1 MGWGGARG
9 VLLIAAFM
17 TSIVPAAAQVT
28 PLDIFGGLLGAA
40 QAQAARE
47 AWARLSN
54 TDRFCVDRALA
65 RRNTDIAGLIQ
76 RGIGPDDGRLSGSF
90 AECRRFT
97 EPSLRRGFNCTAP
110 DENGWS
116 VSTTCNQ
123 TFAYRD
129 GSNRVRFVEPREAIE
144 LHFSGTRIVVAEVE
158 AGEAR
163 ELRQTRAQ
171 AQGRAEQLQLLKTT
185 LANYQRDASPV
196 VRAEAARIQ
205 GRIEQ
210 QLAAPTGP
218 AAPDTDT
225 IGREVGGLAGL
236 SQSEAVRLSALD
248 RMGTL
253 RAQAEARTRAEAPDA
268 LKKRLAELR
277 KEAAAVSEPPR
288 AAQPPKSAPAAR
300 DLGPS
305 FDCEKANTPL
315 PTLICEDAG
324 LRRIDLE
331 LARPFYALRHLK
343 PEVGA
348 ELKVESNELVE
359 RTLKACRIPDTG
371 KVTAALRGRAA
382 PCIAATYQRQK
393 EDWAARVGRDGSP
406 SARQEIG
413 RPIEEHVRLQEAL
426 RHAGHLAAD
435 AVADGIYGG
444 VTRRAIVAFA
454 EAQGLTSDGFLGGG
468 LADRL
473 GRGPGA
479 GPALTVATD
488 PSLPARIDAL
498 ARRYETYLA
507 DLGAEE
513 RDRNARFQAQQRLDE
528 QRKRLAGLLA
538 GPVPEDLRPELA
550 VILQEV
556 EGAAPQDLP
565 RLADTIERRFAQVEP
580 RVREAE
586 AVQRALTD
594 RNRFLVEGE
603 AGDLLLL
610 YNSSPRAVAVA
621 RGLDGNLV
629 FDPERSVACALIDA
643 PADRVALEQLVAKAR
658 GLGAPVKET
667 LPRCT
672 GAQQQSA
679 DLLAFERGALR
690 AQPGLFGT
698 IASGV
703 DTGVYALAG
712 TVSKGD
718 IEAARQQE
726 GIRAAEAESEVARG
740 TSDGLAVLAFGTGS
754 RTVCR
759 VAAGE
764 RALHDRLLEPHE
776 VLLKAELKGATTVV
790 AASADGAFLSIK
802 RGQCGAVYGSARDL
816 AVLIRGLTRD
826 GVAFRYLPIW
836 IAPEAVAK
844 AQTALA
850 EQDGAERRAREADER
865 RRERDQAENRRA
877 ALVERLK
884 RDAAEA
890 ETTLK
895 SGIPQDLQTFL
906 SGFVADVTNIAPDT
920 IDERLKELAEAYAGK
935 RARIDAAARLAR
947 AVMARSRFLIEGGRG
962 DLIVLYNDSGKA
974 PSVVRN
980 LRGELVFEDGRGAAC
995 LYHAPL
1001 TDVFLNRQIRDRS
1014 AALGAKLDLPLAA
1027 CGPNDLAKQDL
1038 IFAER
1043 ERLLREP
1050 VDRVITL
1057 VEAVNG
1063 NLFAR
1068 LAIVDAAAL
1077 ASVRQAEAA
1086 KADAVEAL
1094 VRERK
1099 GDGKGDSKGE
1109 GFGVVVVPN
1118 ASSVLCRVAPDAA
1131 EAHAAILTRLSD
1143 RIGDEL
1149 PGQPVFAPTSAD
1161 GAFIAVKRGEC
1172 GAVYAGAADLATIT
1186 EAMARDGLGYRT
1198 LPLWI
1203 EPSEVAATQTEIDAG
1218 KTRSSEEQFKRQ
1230 RELEDRRRLDRE
1242 KEKEESARRE
1252 TRERTLRAQYGE
1264 RARFFEQALGEEA
1277 RGFVTGVQTA
1287 TFIERYPGLARHYQ
1301 VQRADRWE
1309 FMSSETQALDYGTAL
1324 YKDRPLET
1332 ALAMTRIRMRNRIK
1346 GEYQDV
1352 CYVTGYVNDAEFG
1365 VVRDPFGEVCD
1376 EVGPKLARY
1385 KQGERFSSRWIV
1397 Q

>member
-1 MGWGGARG
+1 MARGGARG
-9 VLLIAAFM
+9 FLLVAAV
-17 TSIVPAAAQVT
+17 TASIGPASAQVT

-40 QAQAARE
+40 QAQAARD
-47 AWARLSN
+47 AWARLSSR
-54 TDRFCVDRALA
+54 DRFCLDRALA
-65 RRNTDIAGLIQ
+65 RRNADIAGMIQ
-76 RGIGPDDGRLSGSF
+76 RGIGPDDGRLGSFF

-97 EPSLRRGFNCTAP
+97 EPNLRQGFTCTTS

-123 TFAYRD
+123 SFAYRD
-129 GSNRVRFVEPREAIE
+129 GSNRVLAVEPREAIE
-144 LHFSGTRIVVAEVE
+144 LHFSGTRIIVADVE
-158 AGEAR
+158 TGEAR
-163 ELRQTRAQ
+163 ELRQARAE
-171 AQGRAEQLQLLKTT
+171 AQGRAEQLQVLKTT

-196 VRAEAARIQ
+196 VRSEAARIQ
-205 GRIEQ
+205 SRIEQ
-210 QLAAPTGP
+210 QLAARTGP
-218 AAPDTDT
+218 SAPDTDT
-225 IGREVGGLAGL
+225 ISREVGGLGAL
-236 SQSEAVRLSALD
+236 SQTEAARLSALD
-248 RMGTL
+248 RMGSL
-253 RAQAEARTRAEAPDA
+253 RAQAEARTKAETSDG
-268 LKKRLAELR
+268 LKKRLSDLR

-288 AAQPPKSAPAAR
+288 ALPPPKPAAATQ

-315 PTLICEDAG
+315 PILICEDAG

-331 LARPFYALRHLK
+331 MARPFYALRHLK
-343 PEVGA
+343 PDAGA
-348 ELKVESNELVE
+348 ELKTESNELVE
-359 RTLKACRIPDTG
+359 RTLKTCRIPETG
-371 KVTAALRGRAA
+371 KVTAALRARAV

-393 EDWAARVGRDGSP
+393 EAWAARVGRDGPS

-413 RPIEEHVRLQEAL
+413 RPIEDHVRLQEAL
-426 RHAGHLAAD
+426 RTGGYLSAD
-435 AVADGIYGG
+435 AIADGVYGG
-444 VTRRAIVAFA
+444 VTRRAITSFA
-454 EAQGLTSDGFLGGG
+454 DAQGLAGDGFLSTG

-473 GRGPGA
+473 GRGQSVGPSLAVVTDA
-479 GPALTVATD
+479 G
-488 PSLPARIDAL
+488 LPARIEAV
-498 ARRYETYLA
+498 ARRYEAYLG
-507 DLGAEE
+507 DLGGEE
-513 RDRNARFQAQQRLDE
+513 RDRSSRLQAQRRLDE
-528 QRKRLAGLLA
+528 QRKRIEALLA
-538 GPVPEDLRPELA
+538 GPVPEDLRTELA
-550 VILQEV
+550 PLLKQS
-556 EGAAPQDLP
+556 EGAAPQELQ
-565 RLADTIERRFAQVEP
+565 RVVETIERRFAQIEP

-586 AVQRALTD
+586 AVQRAVTD
-594 RNRFLVEGE
+594 KNRFLVEGDP
-603 AGDLLLL
+603 GDILLL
-610 YNSSPRAVAVA
+610 YNSSPRAGAVV

-629 FDPERSVACALIDA
+629 FDPERTLACALPDA
-643 PADRVALEQLVAKAR
+643 PADRIALEQLVAKLR
-658 GLGAPVKET
+658 SLGAPVRET

-672 GAQQQSA
+672 SAQQLSA
-679 DLLAFERGALR
+679 DLLALERGALR
-690 AQPGLFGT
+690 AQSGLFGT
-698 IASGV
+698 IASAV

-712 TVSKGD
+712 TVLKSD

-726 GIRAAEAESEVARG
+726 GIRAAEAESEVSRG
-740 TSDGLAVLAFGTGS
+740 TSEGLAVLAFGTGS

-759 VAAGE
+759 VAAGDK
-764 RALHDRLLEPHE
+764 ALHDRLLEPYE
-776 VLLKAELKGATTVV
+776 ALLKAELGGATTVV

-802 RGQCGAVYGSARDL
+802 RGQCGAVYGSAKDL
-816 AVLIRGLTRD
+816 APLVKGLTRD
-826 GVAFRYLPIW
+826 GVSFRYLPIW
-836 IAPEAVAK
+836 IAPEVAAK
-844 AQTALA
+844 AQATLA
-850 EQDGAERRAREADER
+850 EQGDAKRREREAEER
-865 RRERDQAENRRA
+865 QRERDQAENRRA

-895 SGIPQDLQTFL
+895 GGIPQDLQTFL
-906 SGFVADVTNIAPDT
+906 SGFVADVTGIAPDT
-920 IDERLKELAEAYAGK
+920 SDERLKELADAYAGK

-947 AVMARSRFLIEGGRG
+947 AVSAKSRFLIEGGRG

-1001 TDVFLNRQIRDRS
+1001 SDVFLNRQIRDRS

-1027 CGPNDLAKQDL
+1027 CGPNNLAKQDL

-1068 LAIVDAAAL
+1068 LAVVDAAAL
-1077 ASVRQAEAA
+1077 ASARQAEAA
-1086 KADAVEAL
+1086 KANEVEAQ
-1094 VRERK
+1094 VRER
-1099 GDGKGDSKGE
+1099 KGE

-1118 ASSVLCRVAPDAA
+1118 ASSVLCRVAPDKA
-1131 EAHAAILTRLSD
+1131 EAHASILARLSD

-1149 PGQPVFAPTSAD
+1149 PGQPVVAPTSAD

-1172 GAVYAGAADLATIT
+1172 GAVYAASADLATIT
-1186 EAMARDGLGYRT
+1186 EAMTRDGINHRY

-1203 EPSEVAATQTEIDAG
+1203 EPAEVATTQTEIDAS
-1218 KTRSSEEQFKRQ
+1218 KTRSVEEQFKRQ
-1230 RELEDRRRLDRE
+1230 RELEERNKLDRE

-1252 TRERTLRAQYGE
+1252 TRERALRAQWGE

-1277 RGFVTGVQTA
+1277 QAFATGDRPVGFTG
-1287 TFIERYPGLARHYQ
+1287 RYPKLARHYQ
-1301 VQRADRWE
+1301 AQRDDRWE
-1309 FMSSETQALDYGTAL
+1309 FMSAETQILDYGTAL
-1324 YKDRPLET
+1324 YKERPLET
-1332 ALAMTRIRMRNRIK
+1332 ALATTRIKMRNRIK

-1365 VVRDPFGEVCD
+1365 VIRDAFGETCD